1 MSFDNSLFP
10 ADVVQ
15 AAADDLYAVQLG
27 DGEPAWMPEGMKGL
41 RGLRFGKLAARMV
54 LPAKLIEWGRSLLGS
69 MPPKDLIG
77 EIKSYNSPPEVV
89 RFVMQGVVL
98 LIGRAKSLKECLEW
112 KDARSHIDNS
122 LVDECNRFDASTKGR
137 KRQWVECRKA
147 NKDLRSEEVL
157 KRGSAAVQVFQ
168 KWVEV
173 CRLVRHFAEALRK
186 EAEGEEESE
195 EDRAAA
201 AAAAAEEEE

>member
-1 MSFDNSLFP
+1 
-10 ADVVQ
+10 
-15 AAADDLYAVQLG
+15 
-27 DGEPAWMPEGMKGL
+27 
-41 RGLRFGKLAARMV
+41 
-54 LPAKLIEWGRSLLGS
+54 
-69 MPPKDLIG
+69 
-77 EIKSYNSPPEVV
+77 
-89 RFVMQGVVL
+89 MQGVVL
-98 LIGRAKSLKECLEW
+98 LIGRAKSLKECPEW

-122 LVDECNRFDASTKGR
+122 LLEECNAFDASLKGR

-186 EAEGEEESE
+186 EAEGETEGD

-201 AAAAAEEEE
+201 AEQEEEEEEE